1 MHLELPLE
9 QLFRRRGK
17 GTQLPFA
24 TEAMERVPRRNEFV
38 ATPSPLG
45 LHVLAKDEEALE
57 VPAVTLREAYG
68 KDLDILA
75 PRVRLIEG
83 VRVEEPIMHVEITV
97 DRRHEAKV
105 RRAMARRSAQPSAE
119 LERLLSIIAL
129 RSAARRLARPP
140 GGARPSY
147 GRNRHALDDAEPLHA
162 RRPRPPRAP
171 KPRTGGRP
179 VQARPLRRSGSRLP
193 FTLRGGQNHGNHS

>member
-24 TEAMERVPRRNEFV
+24 TEAMERVPRRNDIV

-57 VPAVTLREAYG
+57 VPAVTLRETYG
-68 KDLDILA
+68 KDLDIVP

-83 VRVEEPIMHVEITV
+83 VRVEEPIMRYEAPLADLLGLPEELDRLTGGTAMHWMMLSHYTHVN
-97 DRRHEAKV
+97 RG
-105 RRAMARRSAQPSAE
+105 RRARR
-119 LERLLSIIAL
+119 
-129 RSAARRLARPP
+129 
-140 GGARPSY
+140 
-147 GRNRHALDDAEPLHA
+147 N
-162 RRPRPPRAP
+162 
-171 KPRTGGRP
+171 
-179 VQARPLRRSGSRLP
+179 
-193 FTLRGGQNHGNHS
+193 